1 MIKVLHIIT
10 DANIGGAGSHLLTF
24 FPVADRKTFS
34 YEVALPTGSKLISK
48 LDVPYTELP
57 NIAARSFSIKGLLA
71 LYRLVKQK
79 SPDIVHTHASL
90 AGRIAARLCG
100 CKIVHT
106 RHSVF
111 APTGR
116 SFAFLNQRLS
126 DAIIAVSPA
135 AKENLV
141 QMGIKP
147 ESISVI
153 FNGIKPVR
161 RYSEQEKNDIRASY
175 GIKPGAFVVSQL
187 ARLIDIKGHDYTLDA
202 AKKWPDITVLIAG
215 EGPHEEHL
223 RRRAKEE
230 SISNVIFMGFIDKVA
245 DIHNISDLQIN
256 TSYGTEATSYSLLDG
271 MSLGIPA
278 VVSDFGGNPYVIT
291 HSKNGLVFPEK
302 DANALADAVLQIK
315 NDSTLYQKL
324 SKGAIEE
331 FESRF
336 KIEDMAK
343 HMENLY
349 QSLIGESTSIR
360 HRRLSNERF

>member
-1 MIKVLHIIT
+1 MSKIKVMHIIT

-24 FPVADRKTFS
+24 FPVADRDSFS
-34 YEVALPTGSKLISK
+34 YEVALPVGSKLIPQ

-57 NIAARSFSIKGLLA
+57 HIAARSFSVKGLWA
-71 LYRLVKQK
+71 LYKLIKQK

-111 APTGR
+111 APSGR

-153 FNGIKPVR
+153 YNGIKPLR
-161 RYSEQEKNDIRASY
+161 RYSEEEKADIRVKY
-175 GIKPGAFVVSQL
+175 GIKPNAFVVSQL
-187 ARLIDIKGHDYTLDA
+187 ARLVDIKGHDYTLDA
-202 AKKWPDITVLIAG
+202 AKKWPNITVLIAG
-215 EGPHEEHL
+215 DGPHEAHL
-223 RRRAKEE
+223 RRRVKEE
-230 SISNVIFMGFIDKVA
+230 SISNVIFLGFIDKVA

-291 HSKNGLVFPEK
+291 DGKNGLIFPQK
-302 DANALADAVLQIK
+302 NADALAEAVLQIK
-315 NDSTLYQKL
+315 NDTDLHNRL
-324 SKGAIEE
+324 SKGALKE
-331 FESRF
+331 FKSRF
-336 KIEDMAK
+336 LIEDMAK
-343 HMENLY
+343 HMEALY
-349 QSLIGESTSIR
+349 QNLMEVK
-360 HRRLSNERF
+360 